1 MTDAMHGRD
10 QRRRPLINRTQLRA
24 LGIAVFVAGGLL
36 VFQSSDSLDA
46 SKVIYM
52 LATLVA
58 VAAAVTRLVWER
70 AEILADPMLVSW
82 LTVSAA
88 FGSLLLISFP
98 VASATGTPVT
108 SWLRDAA
115 PYAMFAF
122 APILAVDGRSL
133 PQRFFVTLLIAGG
146 TLASVSFAI
155 LWLGIR
161 GILELPIDRLILPT
175 GILASTVVA
184 YAAAR
189 ALTERPYARWVVLGG
204 TILGLFFVTAT
215 RSTLLLIA
223 VPCVV
228 ALLAPGR
235 SNALRVVGGTLAVAL
250 SVPLLFSVVVF
261 QIPELIDSALT
272 AQPAQSLPPG
282 VGGEPPIA
290 NPIGERIESIG
301 SAIIAPAN
309 DASFSERIAQTRAA
323 WDVFKDHPLF
333 GSGPGHMIE
342 WTSASRG
349 PQVGFTLDTP
359 LLYVAKFGIIGVVVL
374 AWLIAVYLATLRRYR
389 RSGPAVVF
397 LTLAGFATVFVI
409 AGLLNSPFED
419 KGLSFATLLVLGA
432 AFAADPDAVS
442 DGTDPPPPAAAFWRR
457 PWRTPS
463 ALPMRDT

>member
-1 MTDAMHGRD
+1 M
-10 QRRRPLINRTQLRA
+10 QLRA
-24 LGIAVFVAGGLL
+24 LGIAIFVAGGLL
-36 VFQSSDSLDA
+36 VFQSSDSLDP

-58 VAAAVTRLVWER
+58 VAAAIARLVLER
-70 AEILADPMLVSW
+70 AEVLAQRMLLSW

-88 FGSLLLISFP
+88 FGSLLVISFP
-98 VASATGTPVT
+98 VASAAGTPVT

-133 PQRFFVTLLIAGG
+133 PRRFFVSLLIAGG

-155 LWLGIR
+155 EWLGLR
-161 GILELPIDRLILPT
+161 GILELPIDRLVLPT
-175 GILASTVVA
+175 GILAATLVA

-189 ALTERPYARWVVLGG
+189 AMLERPSTRWVVLGG

-228 ALLAPGR
+228 ALLAPRGR
-235 SNALRVVGGTLAVAL
+235 SHALRVVGGTLAVAL

-272 AQPAQSLPPG
+272 ARPSESLPPG
-282 VGGEPPIA
+282 VSGQTPRP
-290 NPIGERIESIG
+290 NPIGDRIESIG
-301 SAIIAPAN
+301 SAIAAPGN

-323 WDVFKDHPLF
+323 WDVFKDRPLF

-349 PQVGFTLDTP
+349 PRVGFTLDTP
-359 LLYVAKFGIIGVVVL
+359 LLYLAKFGMIGVVVL

-389 RSGPAVVF
+389 RSGPAIIF

-432 AFAADPDAVS
+432 AFAADRDAAS
-442 DGTDPPPPAAAFWRR
+442 DGADPPPSADAFWRR
-457 PWRTPS
+457 SWKTPRGR
-463 ALPMRDT
+463 PTPDT

>member
-1 MTDAMHGRD
+1 M
-10 QRRRPLINRTQLRA
+10 QLRA
-24 LGIAVFVAGGLL
+24 LGIAIFVAGGLL
-36 VFQSSDSLDA
+36 VFQSSDSLEA

-58 VAAAVTRLVWER
+58 VAAAITRLVGER
-70 AEILADPMLVSW
+70 AEVLAEPMLLSW
-82 LTVSAA
+82 LTVSLA
-88 FGSLLLISFP
+88 FGSLLVISFP
-98 VASATGTPVT
+98 VASAAGTPVT

-133 PQRFFVTLLIAGG
+133 PRRFFVTLLIAGG

-155 LWLGIR
+155 EWLGIR
-161 GILELPIDRLILPT
+161 RILELPIDRLILPT
-175 GILASTVVA
+175 GILAATLVA

-189 ALTERPYARWVVLGG
+189 AVLGRPYARWVVLGG

-223 VPCVV
+223 VPCAV
-228 ALLAPGR
+228 ALLAPRGGGHT
-235 SNALRVVGGTLAVAL
+235 LRVVGGTLAVAL

-261 QIPELIDSALT
+261 QIPELINSALT
-272 AQPAQSLPPG
+272 AGASESLPPG
-282 VGGEPPIA
+282 VSGATPRP
-290 NPIGERIESIG
+290 NPIGDRIQSIG
-301 SAIIAPAN
+301 SAIAEPGS
-309 DASFSERIAQTRAA
+309 DASFSERIAQTQAA
-323 WDVFKDHPLF
+323 WDVFKDRPLV

-342 WTSASRG
+342 WTSASQG

-359 LLYVAKFGIIGVVVL
+359 LLYLAKFGIIGVAVL
-374 AWLIAVYLATLRRYR
+374 AWLVAVYLATLRHY
-389 RSGPAVVF
+389 RSGGPAITF

-432 AFAADPDAVS
+432 AFAAGPDATGDGS
-442 DGTDPPPPAAAFWRR
+442 DRPPPADTFWRR
-457 PWRTPS
+457 PWKAPRAPRT
-463 ALPMRDT
+463 TEG